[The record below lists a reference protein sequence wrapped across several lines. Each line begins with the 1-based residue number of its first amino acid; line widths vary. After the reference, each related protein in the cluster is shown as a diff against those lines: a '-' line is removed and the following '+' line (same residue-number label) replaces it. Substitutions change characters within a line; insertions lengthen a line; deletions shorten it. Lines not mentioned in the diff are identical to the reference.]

1 MDART
6 QTWCTQKFCVC
17 IGFNESKQLNVII
30 SHSFNQSIIITQIKL
45 IVHVKLSRRLSASSI
60 IMITKLI

>member
-1 MDART
+1 MDARI